1 MPSVCRWGILGA
13 ANIARKNWTAIRYS
27 GNSTVTAVASREAAK
42 AQQFIDDCKSH
53 VPMDP
58 VAVGGYAELLKRDDV
73 DAVYVPLPT
82 GVRREWVERAAA
94 AGKHVLCEKPC
105 GSTAAD
111 LRAMLDA
118 CKKHNVQFMDGVMF
132 MHGKRLPLIRKVL
145 DDGRSVGTIRRITS
159 QFTFHGDDSFGA
171 QNIRANAA
179 MEPLGCL
186 GDLGWYNVRY
196 SLWALK
202 YQMPATVTGRLLS
215 AYGDGPT
222 ACPREFA
229 GDLFFADGVTASFY
243 CSFRTALQQWA
254 EVSGDKGCLRVP
266 DFVVPYTG
274 AESAFEVR
282 QDTVR
287 QEDSR
292 YRTGSHT
299 TRYAAVE
306 YGDGAANSQEAN
318 MIRTF
323 AQYVLSRK
331 PDPTWGEIALK
342 TQVVIDACL
351 RSARSGGV
359 PVAVN

>member
-27 GNSTVTAVASREAAK
+27 GNGTVAAVASRDAAK
-42 AQQFIDDCKSH
+42 AQRFIDDCKAH

-58 VAVGGYAELLKRDDV
+58 VAVAGYAELLKRDDI
-73 DAVYVPLPT
+73 DAVYIPLPT

-132 MHGKRLPLIRKVL
+132 MHGQRLPMMRDVL
-145 DDGRSVGTIRRITS
+145 DDGKSVGAIRRITS
-159 QFTFHGDDSFGA
+159 QFTFHGDDAFGA
-171 QNIRANAA
+171 QNIRANEA

-186 GDLGWYNVRY
+186 GDLGWYDIRF
-196 SLWALK
+196 SLWAMK
-202 YQMPATVTGRLLS
+202 YQMPATVTGRILS
-215 AYGDGPT
+215 AYGDGP
-222 ACPREFA
+222 AAVPREFA
-229 GDLFFADGVTASFY
+229 GDLYFADGVTASFY

-266 DFVVPYTG
+266 DFVVPYHG
-274 AESAFEVR
+274 AETAFEVR

-292 YRTGSHT
+292 YRTASHAK
-299 TRYAAVE
+299 RYAAVE
-306 YGDGAANSQEAN
+306 YGDGAANAPEAN
-318 MIRTF
+318 MVRTF
-323 AQYVLSRK
+323 ADLALGGK
-331 PDPTWGEIALK
+331 PDSFWGEVALK
-342 TQVVIDACL
+342 TQLVADACL
-351 RSARSGGV
+351 RSARDGGT
-359 PVAVN
+359 PVAVG